1 MSIGMTFDDDYSQAL
16 SEYRKA
22 RGMSVQEIY
31 KALQQRDRLNLAYC
45 TELEKHLKLRQ
56 AVRKIRERIDRTMK
70 DYIRIAADKTNSWE
84 DRQDFR
90 NKVDGLNEALII
102 IDMILKQEEYKLD

>member
-16 SEYRKA
+16 SDYRKA
-22 RGMSVQEIY
+22 SGMSVQDIY
-31 KALQQRDRLNLAYC
+31 KALQQRDRLNVAYC
-45 TELEKHLKLRQ
+45 TELDKHLNLRR
-56 AVRKIRERIDRTMK
+56 AVRKIRERVIRTMK
-70 DYIRIAADKTNSWE
+70 DYVRLAADKTNSWE

-90 NKVDGLNEALII
+90 NKADGLNEALTI